1 MSTAE
6 SILSPD
12 LIKLYGRPIEELQ
25 LNVGAPPNVG
35 SAANVQNLGA
45 NQSLRSQLNAPG
57 AGFARIYGFSF
68 EGHYYDLPKPIV
80 MLVHG
85 PGEQITTPP
94 PIPPA
99 PPVGPGL
106 GGPTVDQAGEAARE
120 WEFSADLVYW
130 EYEKAD
136 LSMRFDV
143 ETGTLEQILLE
154 VGSHWDRRVVCR
166 RQGGDHWRQGRARR
180 RQGGRQRCESRHQR
194 REGWDSRRRMGRL
207 RRSSSP
213 TEFSLFE
220 GPPANSSLVD
230 CGCPGLTR
238 GRIKLRDRASGRPEG
253 RL

>member
-6 SILSPD
+6 SILSSD

-25 LNVGAPPNVG
+25 LNVGAPPNAG
-35 SAANVQNLGA
+35 NAANVQNLGA
-45 NQSLRSQLNAPG
+45 NKSLRSQLNAPG

-85 PGEQITTPP
+85 AGEQITKPP
-94 PIPPA
+94 PVAP

-106 GGPTVDQAGEAARE
+106 DGPTIDQAGEAARQ

-136 LSMRFDV
+136 FSMRFDV

-154 VGSHWDRRVVCR
+154 VALTGMGGSYAGAKVGITGAKVGL
-166 RQGGDHWRQGRARR
+166 GGAKVGVSGAKAGISGAKAGIRGD
-180 RQGGRQRCESRHQR
+180 
-194 REGWDSRRRMGRL
+194 GWGD
-207 RRSSSP
+207 
-213 TEFSLFE
+213 
-220 GPPANSSLVD
+220 
-230 CGCPGLTR
+230 
-238 GRIKLRDRASGRPEG
+238 
-253 RL
+253 